1 MKSNREKPLPKVNVE
16 FAVSGDLGKMTGAI
30 VRSLFCNPIYVGI
43 DGFPALIDDETWVRA
58 ASRMIREE
66 GAEQF
71 LVNMLYVLRQ
81 SLPPEAASEDG
92 ENGTTPQ

>member
-1 MKSNREKPLPKVNVE
+1 MKSGRERPLPNVNVE
-16 FAVSGDLGKMTGAI
+16 FAVSGDLGNMTGAK

-43 DGFPALIDDETWVRA
+43 NGFPALINDETWVRA

-81 SLPPEAASEDG
+81 SFPCETASTD
-92 ENGTTPQ
+92 ENMG